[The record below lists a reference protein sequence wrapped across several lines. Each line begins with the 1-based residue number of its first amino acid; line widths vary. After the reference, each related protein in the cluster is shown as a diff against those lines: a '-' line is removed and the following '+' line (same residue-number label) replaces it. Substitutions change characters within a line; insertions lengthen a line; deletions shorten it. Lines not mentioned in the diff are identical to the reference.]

1 MDVKNN
7 IKQWL
12 TETLNGPIEKANNKD
27 IYYALLLYVKNIT
40 KNRAIHHA
48 QKKVYYISSEFLIGK
63 LLGNNLINLAIY
75 DGVHDI
81 LAAHGKKLSEIEEIE
96 PEPSLGNGGLGRL
109 AACFLDSISTLGIP
123 GAGISLNYHYGLFKQ
138 KFTDN
143 LQNEE
148 PNPWIEDMGWL
159 NKRDV
164 SYKVDFSNFS
174 LQSQL
179 YEIDITGYQ
188 NNYINKLCLFDIDS
202 LDGSIVHDGIIF
214 DKEAINKNLTL
225 FLYPDDSDEAGHL
238 LRIAQQYFMVSN
250 AVSLIFSEMET
261 NSYNFNDL
269 HKHVVIQINDTHPT
283 LVIPELIRALMI
295 KGITIDKSIEI
306 VSQTVAYTN
315 HTILAE
321 ALEKWPLAYLE
332 KIVPSLMDII
342 KYLDTKAKNKYPKPD
357 LAIIDKD
364 NFIHMARL
372 DIHYSFSV
380 NGVAALHTDILK
392 NSELNVFNKIYP
404 TKFNNKTNGITFR
417 RWLMHSNPELTWY
430 LENLIGPEFK
440 IDALALKKL
449 GTYSDDMLVLNMLEQ
464 IKQLKKQQF
473 IDFVKTHYNVKLPLN
488 SIFDVQIKRI
498 HEYKRQQMNALY
510 IIHKYL
516 EIKAGKYPKRP
527 ISFIFGGKAAPAYK
541 IAKHIIHLILCL
553 QQLIN
558 NDKVVNKHIKILF
571 VENYNVAVAEK
582 LIPAADISEQISL
595 ASKEASG
602 TGNMKFMLNG
612 AITLGTMDG
621 ANVEIAE
628 LVGPDNIYTFGK
640 DSNSIIELYRT
651 GTYKPVNYY
660 NSNPL
665 IKQAVDFIKSPQII
679 ALGDAEKLNELFNEL
694 INKDWFMSLIDLAQ
708 YIEVKDQAFADYE
721 NRASWLKMSAINI
734 ANAGYFSSDRT
745 ISEYNR
751 DIWKIELPY
760 SNKLE
765 TK

>member
-1 MDVKNN
+1 MDIKHN

-12 TETLNGPIEKANNKD
+12 NETINVPINQASNKD
-27 IYYALLLYVKNIT
+27 IYYALLLYIKNIT
-40 KNRAIHHA
+40 RNRATLNA

-63 LLGNNLINLAIY
+63 LLGNKLINLAIY
-75 DGVHDI
+75 DEVREV
-81 LAAHGKKLSEIEEIE
+81 LAESGKVLSEVEEIE

-123 GAGISLNYHYGLFKQ
+123 GTGISLNYHYGLFKQ
-138 KFTDN
+138 TFKDN
-143 LQNEE
+143 LQHEE
-148 PNPWIEDMGWL
+148 PNTWIENLGWL
-159 NKRDV
+159 NKRDIT
-164 SYKVDFSNFS
+164 YKVDFNNFS
-174 LQSQL
+174 LCSQL

-188 NNYINKLCLFDIDS
+188 NNYVNKLCLFDIDS
-202 LDGSIVHDGIIF
+202 LDTSIINDGIIF
-214 DKEAINKNLTL
+214 DKSAINKNLTL

-250 AVSLIFSEMET
+250 AVSLIFSEVEA
-261 NSYNFNDL
+261 NNYSFNNL

-283 LVIPELIRALMI
+283 LVIPELISRLLL
-295 KGITIDKSIEI
+295 KGLTIDKAIDI

-321 ALEKWPLAYLE
+321 ALEKWPLKYLE
-332 KIVPSLMDII
+332 KVVPSLIDII
-342 KYLDTKAKNKYPKPD
+342 KYLDTKAKRVHTNPD
-357 LAIIDKD
+357 LAIIDTN
-364 NFIHMARL
+364 NFVHMAHL

-380 NGVAALHTDILK
+380 NGVAALHTEILK
-392 NSELNVFNKIYP
+392 NSELHNFNKIYP

-417 RWLMHSNPELTWY
+417 RWLLHSNPELTRY
-430 LENLIGPEFK
+430 LEGLIGSKFK
-440 IDALALKKL
+440 QDALALKQL
-449 GTYSDDMLVLNMLEQ
+449 ADYSNDTRVLNVLEN
-464 IKQLKKQQF
+464 IKRTKKQQF
-473 IDFVKTHYNVKLPLN
+473 IDYAKIHYNVELPLN

-516 EIKAGKYPKRP
+516 EIKSGIYPDRP

-558 NDKVVNKHIKILF
+558 NDKDVNKYIKILF
-571 VENYNVAVAEK
+571 VENYNVTVAEK

-628 LVGPDNIYTFGK
+628 LVGPENIYIFGK
-640 DSNSIIELYRT
+640 DSNTIIELYQT
-651 GTYKPVNYY
+651 NSYKSADYY
-660 NSNPL
+660 NNDPV
-665 IKQAVDFIKSPQII
+665 IKQTVDFIISRQII
-679 ALGDAEKLNELFNEL
+679 ALGNQQKLTELFNEL
-694 INKDWFMSLIDLAQ
+694 VGKDWFMTLIDLNH
-708 YIEVKDQAFADYE
+708 YIKVKDQAFKDYE
-721 NRASWLKMSAINI
+721 NRLTWLNKSLVNI

-745 ISEYNR
+745 IAQYNK
-751 DIWKIELPY
+751 DIWKINL
-760 SNKLE
+760 
-765 TK
+765 